1 MSFENEL
8 RQAMAAGAASV
19 DPLEH
24 HPYERVTAAVA
35 RNRRS
40 RRITGLVALAIA
52 AVLAIS
58 VPVALNRLGQDSTL
72 PANRSS
78 LPVASDPLW
87 DQISTWPLRGSLA
100 GDEELVAQV
109 GERFGGRPVLLADLG
124 QRRFA
129 VVVTGSRLLF
139 AVGQRGDPAQRLVD
153 TNPDQLGSANSG
165 AIVVVGGGQQ
175 LIATTPD
182 VKSVEVSRNPVIG
195 LDGKVTKQWER
206 LPLTDGMGV
215 GPRAELTQL
224 RVGTYDDEAR
234 QTFSTGEGD
243 PPADNV
249 VCHAPCSDEELAEL
263 QVSELNKQA
272 ATIFGLSPDDV
283 TTQTTWL
290 GTIPMDIAR
299 QSLSPGLIGYHAMMH
314 VAVTTLP
321 GGQTLRSVWALPI
334 HPTRG
339 STGASGGHEDLLR
352 PIAVDQVSVMPVL
365 HYAHHSGPGGP
376 PVSLWVV
383 SPGGSAVRAVSK
395 DENRWPSSPAVPLTS
410 GSARLDLRVS
420 SEIFE
425 AQYTLRVL
433 DSRGAVL
440 GTFPPTG
447 ANPLFD

>member
-129 VVVTGSRLLF
+129 VVVTESRLVF
-139 AVGQRGDPAQRLVD
+139 AVGQRGDPAERLVD
-153 TNPDQLGSANSG
+153 TNPDQLGYANSG
-165 AIVVVGGGQQ
+165 AITVEGGRQ
-175 LIATTPD
+175 LLVATTPD
-182 VKSVEVSRNPVIG
+182 VRTAEVSGTPVIG
-195 LDGKVTKQWER
+195 LDGSVSKPWQTIR
-206 LPLTDGMGV
+206 LTDGLGI
-215 GPRAELTQL
+215 GPSSALMNV
-224 RVGTYDDEAR
+224 RVGTYDVPQR
-234 QTFSTGEGD
+234 FSTGEGD

-339 STGASGGHEDLLR
+339 STGASGGNEDLLR

-383 SPGGSAVRAVSK
+383 NPGGSAVRAVSK